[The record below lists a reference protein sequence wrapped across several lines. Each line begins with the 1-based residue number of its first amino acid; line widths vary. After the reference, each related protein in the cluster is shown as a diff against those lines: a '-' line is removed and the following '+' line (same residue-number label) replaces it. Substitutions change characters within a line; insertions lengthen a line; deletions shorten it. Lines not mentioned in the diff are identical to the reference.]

1 MSEIEIKQM
10 QEKINAGILLARKRL
25 IEKVKKKMAN
35 WSLSGMEKSSASKP
49 RTSNNTAYTKAAII
63 SSATRSRI
71 FYIYSECDRASATEK
86 PRISRLFC
94 FLYIQPQLFDGLI
107 FIIDFPADGTYGPV
121 IDNKGSVLLF
131 LEHVNNKFA
140 ILRIPAVIQG
150 DLEIETALTGFRN
163 GRSDR
168 ITFHI
173 RKCRPQNMVENG

>member
-1 MSEIEIKQM
+1 M

-86 PRISRLFC
+86 PRTPPAFLFSSH
-94 FLYIQPQLFDGLI
+94 IQPKLFDGLI

-121 IDNKGSVLLF
+121 IDDKGSVLLF
-131 LEHVNNKFA
+131 L
-140 ILRIPAVIQG
+140 
-150 DLEIETALTGFRN
+150 DT
-163 GRSDR
+163 
-168 ITFHI
+168 
-173 RKCRPQNMVENG
+173 